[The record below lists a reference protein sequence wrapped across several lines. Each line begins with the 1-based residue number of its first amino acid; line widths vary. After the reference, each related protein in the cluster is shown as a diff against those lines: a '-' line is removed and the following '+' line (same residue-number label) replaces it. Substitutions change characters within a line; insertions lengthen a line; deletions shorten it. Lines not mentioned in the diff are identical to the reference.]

1 MVSGD
6 LVEKKLHALI
16 KAGGGSAKLKTVQG
30 DMLTVAMHGHALTVT
45 DAKGDVADVT
55 IANVRQS
62 NGVIYV
68 IDKVLLPAS

>member
-1 MVSGD
+1 MSG
-6 LVEKKLHALI
+6 H
-16 KAGGGSAKLKTVQG
+16 T
-30 DMLTVAMHGHALTVT
+30 LTVT